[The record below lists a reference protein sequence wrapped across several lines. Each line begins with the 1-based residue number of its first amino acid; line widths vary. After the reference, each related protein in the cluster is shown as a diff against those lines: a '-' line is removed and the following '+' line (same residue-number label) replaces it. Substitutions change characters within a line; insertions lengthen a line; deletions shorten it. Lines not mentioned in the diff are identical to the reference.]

1 MPRRGHSPEQIL
13 NKLRQVEVSIA
24 NGKTVSE
31 HAIQIAQNANTL
43 VLQGQKVTADT
54 GSLIRSLTKSVDEAS
69 AVLTKLDRTFAALN
83 SREGSL
89 GLLLNDKRLYEELL
103 LSARRLT
110 KMLDEARGVMDIV
123 KKGQLQLKLK
133 TGPF

>member
-1 MPRRGHSPEQIL
+1 M
-13 NKLRQVEVSIA
+13 IA
-24 NGKTVSE
+24 NSKTVSE

-43 VLQGQKVTADT
+43 VLQGQTIADDT
-54 GSLIRSLTKSVDEAS
+54 GRLVRGLAKSVDAAS

-83 SREGSL
+83 NPEGTV

-103 LSARRLT
+103 LSAKRLT
-110 KMLDEARGVMDIV
+110 KMLDEAREVMDII
-123 KKGQLQLKLK
+123 KKGELRLKLK